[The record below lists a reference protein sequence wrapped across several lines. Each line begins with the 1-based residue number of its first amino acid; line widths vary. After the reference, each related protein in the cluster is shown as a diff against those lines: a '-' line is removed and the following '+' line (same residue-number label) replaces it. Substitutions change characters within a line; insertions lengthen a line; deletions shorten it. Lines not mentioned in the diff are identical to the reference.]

1 MSWPE
6 DEMLEG
12 YLDGFR
18 ADSPEPSGN
27 RSKSYCHGFRNGR
40 DDLARNPR
48 TTADYLRQQ
57 AEEAIKMDLEG
68 V

>member
-12 YLDGFR
+12 YQDGR
-18 ADSPEPSGN
+18 KQDSPEPSGN

-40 DDLARNPR
+40 DDLTRNPR
-48 TTADYLRQQ
+48 ALAAVLRQQ
-57 AEEAIKMDLEG
+57 AEEAIKIDLEG